1 MGGER
6 RWRPQKWPRNDIM
19 KRAAN
24 LIRATCTSPARPAV
38 APMTKQTMTRTT
50 ATVTATRVQQ
60 QQQQEQEVEEL
71 EEAAGWTKI
80 MTSIGQV
87 SHFVYEANKMA
98 SQPSGTRQADGGGG
112 REKEKEWKREVGSSN
127 WIPLSGASFSWL
139 C

>member
-1 MGGER
+1 
-6 RWRPQKWPRNDIM
+6 M

-38 APMTKQTMTRTT
+38 APMTKQTIARTT
-50 ATVTATRVQQ
+50 ATATATRVQQ
-60 QQQQEQEVEEL
+60 QQQELEEV

-98 SQPSGTRQADGGGG
+98 SQPSGTRQAEGGEGEREAGG
-112 REKEKEWKREVGSSN
+112 RRREKE
-127 WIPLSGASFSWL
+127 
-139 C
+139 